1 MLDLQVRRKSRH
13 TVISYEA
20 AGKLF
25 QTWLLDHGRST
36 DPQKITRADV
46 QEWVIS
52 MQDKVSST
60 TVYDRFVV
68 VRVFFNFLVREGDL
82 TTAPTDRIKP
92 PRPREVL
99 TPVLTLEEMQRLLST
114 CGGSSL
120 EDLRDRA
127 VIRTLLD
134 TGLRKSELAGLL
146 VEDVD
151 LFQQTLF
158 IRQRKGGASAYVPI
172 GAKAARDLDRY
183 IKARA
188 RHRHGGL
195 ENLWICRR
203 GNFGSESIYAA
214 VVQRGKEAGITGLH
228 PHTFRHTF
236 ASSWLAAGGQ
246 EGDLM
251 KIAGWRSRAMV
262 SRYGQ
267 SAAAERAR
275 EAHRRLSP
283 GDRL

>member
-1 MLDLQVRRKSRH
+1 MLDLQVRQKSRH

-25 QTWLLDHGRST
+25 HAWLLDNRRPT
-36 DPQKITRADV
+36 DPEQITRGDV

-52 MQDKVSST
+52 QQDKVSST

-68 VRVFFNFLVREGDL
+68 IRVFFNYLVREGDL
-82 TTAPTDRIKP
+82 KVAPTDRMRP

-99 TPVLTLEEMQRLLST
+99 TPVLTPEEIQRLLSA
-114 CGGSSL
+114 CGGSSF

-127 VIRTLLD
+127 IIRVLVD
-134 TGLRKSELAGLL
+134 TGLRKSELAGIM
-146 VEDVD
+146 VEDVN
-151 LFQQTLF
+151 LFEQTLF
-158 IRQRKGGASAYVPI
+158 IRQRKGGRSAYVPI
-172 GAKAARDLDRY
+172 GVKSAREIDRY

-195 ENLWICRR
+195 GNLWICRR
-203 GNFGSESIYAA
+203 GHFGSESIYAA
-214 VVQRGKEAGITGLH
+214 VVQRGKQAGIEGLH

-236 ASSWLAAGGQ
+236 AAMWLAADGP

-251 KIAGWRSRAMV
+251 RIAGWRSASMLLRYGAHTANQRAMD
-262 SRYGQ
+262 
-267 SAAAERAR
+267 
-275 EAHRRLSP
+275 AHKKFSP
-283 GDRL
+283 GDRI